1 MRKWLW
7 IAPMIIAASWAQ
19 GQKPAPVV
27 VPMNPTG
34 RFVVPSGTELRLRID
49 DTLSTNRS
57 RSGDKFSATLLD
69 ALVANGATVLP
80 AGTHMCGH
88 VAWNKQAGIWRGRA
102 QLVLTLDAF
111 VYNGHT
117 YPVELTTATY
127 EPMRKH
133 KRLTFADPNAHA
145 AFGSRQTVTVYAE
158 TVVRFTLGAPV
169 PVG

>member
-7 IAPMIIAASWAQ
+7 IAPMMIAASWAQ
-19 GQKPAPVV
+19 GQEPAPKV

-49 DTLSTNRS
+49 DTLSTDRS
-57 RSGDKFSATLLD
+57 MRGDKFSATLLD
-69 ALVANGATVLP
+69 ALVANGTTVLP

-88 VAWNKQAGIWRGRA
+88 VAWNKPAGILKGRA
-102 QLVLTLDAF
+102 QLVLALDAF
-111 VYNGHT
+111 VYNGRT

-127 EPMRKH
+127 QPPYKH
-133 KRLTFADPNAHA
+133 KKLKFADPNANA

-158 TVVRFTLGAPV
+158 TVVKFTLGAPV
-169 PVG
+169 HV

>member
-1 MRKWLW
+1 MRKWFW
-7 IAPMIIAASWAQ
+7 IAPMMIAASWAQ
-19 GQKPAPVV
+19 GQQPALTV

-49 DTLSTNRS
+49 NTLSTERAM
-57 RSGDKFSATLLD
+57 RGDKFSATLLD
-69 ALVANGATVLP
+69 SLVANGETVLP

-88 VAWNKQAGIWRGRA
+88 VVWNKQAGILRGRA
-102 QLVLTLDAF
+102 QLVLALDAF

-127 EPMRKH
+127 QPTRKH
-133 KRLTFADPNAHA
+133 KKLTFADPNAHT

-158 TVVRFTLGAPV
+158 TIVRFTLGAPV
-169 PVG
+169 TV